1 MPSIWLVFAITMQPE
16 SLSKAIQLSVAPV
29 FLLAGIGALMNVL
42 SGRLARIVDT
52 TKQVRLQHEKGEA
65 EGMDART
72 RRIYRQRMQL
82 TIRAI
87 GLLTAT
93 TLLIAAVVAT
103 MFLSVVF
110 QLNLTAVVVPL
121 FIGAMILLMLA
132 SLCFLREV
140 QLSAMLLQTL
150 I

>member
-1 MPSIWLVFAITMQPE
+1 MQPE

-52 TKQVRLQHEKGEA
+52 TKQVRLQHEKGES

>member
-1 MPSIWLVFAITMQPE
+1 MPSTWLVFAITMQPE

-93 TLLIAAVVAT
+93 TLLISAVVAT